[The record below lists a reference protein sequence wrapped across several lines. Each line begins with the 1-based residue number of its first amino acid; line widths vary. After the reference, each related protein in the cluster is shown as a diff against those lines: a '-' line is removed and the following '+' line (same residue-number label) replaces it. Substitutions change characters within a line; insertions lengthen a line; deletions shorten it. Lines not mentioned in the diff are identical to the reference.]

1 VEEYGFLNISKLMHC
16 GVYALVKKGQV
27 VYVGKSKQPMMRI
40 YTHVR
45 NRGKKLGSNL
55 YGNESACG

>member
-1 VEEYGFLNISKLMHC
+1 VEEYGFFEYFKLMHC

-40 YTHVR
+40 IPM
-45 NRGKKLGSNL
+45 
-55 YGNESACG
+55 